1 MKQLDKNWLTEKH
14 IDFEYKKYV
23 LLAYLQD
30 VDDSFDSNCLYP
42 HLADLISHYKNLIA
56 LKENKTNLYN
66 KFPNKIT
73 SADFNNF
80 KLVYDKLLED
90 DKIMQELES
99 IIDFS
104 LPHFEHYMIEG
115 KKIYDFIESNI
126 NIFPIGVM
134 PLLRNEG
141 YLLLKGGAK
150 TQTMVYQYAITLFE
164 GPNENLKGISTE
176 YIDAFDY
183 SIQNTYEEIKLHLV
197 KEYNE
202 LPNPATYA
210 IESELQIPVEETF
223 LPLAKRSLV
232 KYVSLNN

>member
-1 MKQLDKNWLTEKH
+1 MNPLAKNWLTEKH

-30 VDDSFDSNCLYP
+30 VDEFFDSNCLYP

-56 LKENKTNLYN
+56 LKENKNNLYN

-80 KLVYDKLLED
+80 KLVYEKILED
-90 DKIMQELES
+90 DNVMKELES

-126 NIFPIGVM
+126 NIFPIGVV
-134 PLLRNEG
+134 PLHRNEG
-141 YLLLKGGAK
+141 YLLLKGGTK
-150 TQTMVYQYAITLFE
+150 TQTMVYQYAITIFE
-164 GPNENLKGISTE
+164 GPNEKLKGISTE
-176 YIDAFDY
+176 YIDAFEY
-183 SIQNTYEEIKLHLV
+183 SIGNTYEEIKLHLV
-197 KEYNE
+197 KEYDV

-210 IESELQIPVEETF
+210 VESELQIPMEETF
-223 LPLAKRSLV
+223 LPMAKRSLV
-232 KYVSLNN
+232 KYVSAIN